1 MPIVTRLV
9 GREKEINQ
17 LMRQLDQ
24 VLAGKGS
31 VLFISGEAGVGK
43 TRLVNDFI
51 KLAKDKHDIKVLTGW
66 CLSEAKIP
74 YFPFIEAFN
83 QYVFDLMDQEAKTSL
98 SDKLGLTG
106 WLRGP
111 ENILKSEARDFSFS
125 PAMEKERTF
134 DAVAKIIIDLTRK
147 EPHIIFLDDL
157 QWADHL
163 SLAMIHYLVK
173 KCSDSRLFIIG
184 TYRTEDVSQG
194 VEGTHPL
201 METIFSLSRDG
212 FYNKI
217 DLNRL
222 DVKILPDLLN
232 SIFNTSFDNE
242 FIELV
247 YRETEGNPLFVI
259 ETLNLLAEEGIIA
272 ERDKRWELT
281 TPIKSIGIP
290 SKIQDVI
297 TRRVSKL
304 QREQRKILDVAAV
317 SGRTINP
324 EILSRVLSVS
334 IVDVFESLVDIE
346 RKYSLIRSVGHMFE
360 FTHHKIREVIYEDL
374 QVGLR
379 RIYHLQTANTLEQVL
394 AEKVSNGFLAEVAH
408 HYLEGESP
416 EKAFGY
422 LIMLGEKAGKVYAIQ
437 EAIEHLTK
445 ALEIAEQHPNL
456 ATPENLY
463 KIYKARG
470 RAIKYAESDAKIS
483 LNALEDFSLMF
494 KAAENT
500 GNETIMAD
508 AYYTIGCAY
517 NPHFDEAENRLK
529 YLIPGLELAQK
540 IGDKSLVSMYK
551 AQIGR
556 TYTLRPETE
565 GKGIIFLEEARTLA
579 RDSGNK
585 LAESLSLR
593 QLAWNYKDKG
603 DFSLAK
609 ERLIRSTEL
618 MEEIREPYSLVVR
631 YFLNSIVLAEQGEYE
646 DAIHYAEIGLEMGR
660 EYDVPPV
667 SWILNTLGWIYY
679 QLGDMVL
686 AVKYCND
693 CLEYARRQ
701 GKKVALGGIPYSL
714 MVLGTIYLEQL
725 DYEKADEYL
734 DEAIRL
740 HHLHAGPPGEYRRLM
755 SIINLR
761 ICELMF
767 HKGDYDRAFE
777 KLGIIH
783 DLFTRAGAKKY
794 VAQCLKLKS
803 EMLAKKGNLDEGL
816 GLMNEALNLAKE
828 MNSPFLSW
836 KIHYSLGSL
845 YDENLEQ
852 EKANEHYRAAK
863 TLMEET
869 ASKISD
875 ESLRNTLLSKP
886 VYLDCLKNLSKTSL
900 S

>member
-1 MPIVTRLV
+1 MISKMPMVTRLV
-9 GREKEINQ
+9 GRENEINQ
-17 LMRQLDQ
+17 LMKQLDQ
-24 VLAGKGS
+24 VLTGKGS

-51 KLAKDKHDIKVLTGW
+51 KLVQDKHDVKVLTGW

-83 QYVFDLMDQEAKTSL
+83 QYVSELKDQEAKTSL
-98 SDKLGLTG
+98 SDKMGLTG

-111 ENILKSEARDFSFS
+111 ENILKSEDRGFSFS

-134 DAVAKIIIDLTRK
+134 DAVAKIILDLTRQ

-163 SLAMIHYLVK
+163 SLAMIHYIAK
-173 KCSDSRLFIIG
+173 KCSDSRLFVIG
-184 TYRTEDVSQG
+184 TYRTEDVSQRD
-194 VEGTHPL
+194 EGTHPL

-212 FYNKI
+212 LYNKI
-217 DLNRL
+217 DLKRL

-232 SIFNTSFDNE
+232 SFFNTSFDDE
-242 FIELV
+242 FVELV

-259 ETLNLLAEEGIIA
+259 ETLNLLAEEGVLA

-281 TPIKSIGIP
+281 APIKSIGIP

-297 TRRVSKL
+297 TRRVSRL
-304 QREQRKILDVAAV
+304 QKGQRKILDVAAV
-317 SGRTINP
+317 SGRAIDP
-324 EILSRVLSVS
+324 EVLSRVLSVD
-334 IVDVFESLVDIE
+334 IVNVFESLVDIE
-346 RKYSLIRSVGHMFE
+346 RRYSLLRSVGHNIE
-360 FTHHKIREVIYEDL
+360 FTHQKIREVIYEDL
-374 QVGLR
+374 NVGLR
-379 RIYHLQTANTLEQVL
+379 RIYHLQTADALEKIST
-394 AEKVSNGFLAEVAH
+394 EKRPNGFMAEVAH

-422 LIMLGEKAGKVYAIQ
+422 LIILGEKAGKVYAIQ
-437 EAIEHLTK
+437 EAIDHLTK

-470 RAIKYAESDAKIS
+470 DAIEYAESDAKTS
-483 LNALEDFSLMF
+483 LNALEDYSLMF

-508 AYYTIGCAY
+508 AYMTIGAAY

-540 IGDKSLVSMYK
+540 IGDKSLVSLYK
-551 AQIGR
+551 ARIGR
-556 TYTLRPETE
+556 TYRLRPETE
-565 GKGIIFLEEARTLA
+565 EKGIILLEEAKTLA
-579 RDSGNK
+579 RETGNK

-593 QLAWNYKDKG
+593 ELAWHYKDKG
-603 DFSLAK
+603 DFPLAK
-609 ERLIRSTEL
+609 ERLTRSTEL

-631 YFLNSIVLAEQGEYE
+631 YFLNSIVLAELGEYE
-646 DAIHYAEIGLEMGR
+646 EAIRYAEKGLEMGR
-660 EYDVPPV
+660 EYEVPPA
-667 SWILNTLGWIYY
+667 SWILNTLGWMYY
-679 QLGDMVL
+679 QLGDVVL
-686 AVKYCND
+686 AVKCCND
-693 CLEYARRQ
+693 CLEFARKQ
-701 GKKVALGGIPYSL
+701 GKKLAMGGIPYSL

-725 DYEKADEYL
+725 DYEKAEEYL

-740 HHLHAGPPGEYRRLM
+740 HHLHAGPPGEYSRLR

-761 ICELMF
+761 MCELMS
-767 HKGDYDRAFE
+767 HKGDYDQAFE
-777 KLGIIH
+777 KLGTTL
-783 DLFTRAGAKKY
+783 DMFSRAGAKKY
-794 VAQCLKLKS
+794 LAQCLKLKS
-803 EMLAKKGNLDEGL
+803 EILTKKGNMDEGIR
-816 GLMNEALNLAKE
+816 LMNEALNLAKE
-828 MNSPFLSW
+828 MNSPFLLW

-845 YDENLEQ
+845 YDENLEK
-852 EKANEHYRAAK
+852 EKANEHYRATK

-886 VYLDCLKNLSKTSL
+886 VYLDCIKNLS
-900 S
+900 